1 VSKAGIPFAISDSVT
16 AEPVAPDASG
26 SSDTMPGFLVAPVA
40 AEFASTAVM
49 IVDVL
54 LIAVGA

>member
-1 VSKAGIPFAISDSVT
+1 MSKAGIAFATSDSVT
-16 AEPVAPDASG
+16 DEPLLPDASG
-26 SSDTMPGFLVAPVA
+26 SSDTTPGFLVPPVA

-49 IVDVL
+49 IVEVL